1 MNVRKLLSKMQM
13 KQHFRGICSPCR
25 AVLS

>member
-13 KQHFRGICSPCR
+13 KQHFRGICSSCR